1 MTFAQFPEVVHYQE
15 KTMSES
21 ETKGMIVR
29 ISAEQ
34 RRAAP
39 PSAAAATQEVPFWE
53 SMTLDELADLQGVSA
68 VDDLD
73 QLSALWPVDDD
84 PDELLHHVL
93 HERGALHPAR
103 ACSDRQQI
111 DELSVLCGTSEQH
124 IAAMLMRL
132 ALTHAPIVDAVKRH
146 FAGPV
151 QVEP

>member
-29 ISAEQ
+29 ISAE
-34 RRAAP
+34 
-39 PSAAAATQEVPFWE
+39 
-53 SMTLDELADLQGVSA
+53 
-68 VDDLD
+68 
-73 QLSALWPVDDD
+73 
-84 PDELLHHVL
+84 H
-93 HERGALHPAR
+93 
-103 ACSDRQQI
+103 RQQI